1 VEELDHHI
9 LVANRKQMVAISLR
23 GACPLFGDFVRL
35 RVGPDPAVSRT
46 GELGERVNENRRNG
60 HSNHMVFRLMVRVG
74 SCDCGL
80 NRGIRGYRWVS
91 FSGMLAD

>member
-46 GELGERVNENRRNG
+46 GELGERVNENRR
-60 HSNHMVFRLMVRVG
+60 MIIWYLG
-74 SCDCGL
+74 SWLGL
-80 NRGIRGYRWVS
+80 TD
-91 FSGMLAD
+91 LAGAFGDIDG